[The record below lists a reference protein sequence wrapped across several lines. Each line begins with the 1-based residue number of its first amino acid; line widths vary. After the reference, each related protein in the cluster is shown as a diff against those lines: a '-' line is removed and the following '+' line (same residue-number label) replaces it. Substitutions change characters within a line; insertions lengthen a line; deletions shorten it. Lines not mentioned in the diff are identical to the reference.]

1 MKLIPDAKGFVIFAI
16 FALAFTE
23 LAMIGFQ
30 PALAENKL
38 FFALSTATWTGGVLL
53 VATFFFGSSSGSA
66 AKDATIATMAAQTPP
81 AATSTVTVT
90 QPVPL
95 ETPKP

>member
-1 MKLIPDAKGFVIFAI
+1 MRFVPDAQGWVIVGI

-53 VATFFFGSSSGSA
+53 VATFFFGSSKGSS
-66 AKDATIATMAAQTPP
+66 AKDATIATLSQN
-81 AATSTVTVT
+81 
-90 QPVPL
+90 QPIVPQPQPD
-95 ETPKP
+95 PKP